1 MEKLLQIRNL
11 WKKGKIKIDGKGG
24 SYGKEKITLYK
35 MKKTMGKPNITSFKL
50 KSTVDKSWKNEMDDF
65 YNDLKNKNF
74 KNQNLKNSIQTLN
87 IIKKIYKENK
97 YDNCT

>member
-1 MEKLLQIRNL
+1 
-11 WKKGKIKIDGKGG
+11 
-24 SYGKEKITLYK
+24 
-35 MKKTMGKPNITSFKL
+35 
-50 KSTVDKSWKNEMDDF
+50 MDDF

-74 KNQNLKNSIQTLN
+74 KNKNLKNSIQTLN